1 MRTRLC
7 SVGTDELLCTVRLK
21 NVASA
26 RWRPLMRNQ
35 RLDGFQFLARL
46 G

>member
-21 NVASA
+21 I
-26 RWRPLMRNQ
+26 LMRDQ